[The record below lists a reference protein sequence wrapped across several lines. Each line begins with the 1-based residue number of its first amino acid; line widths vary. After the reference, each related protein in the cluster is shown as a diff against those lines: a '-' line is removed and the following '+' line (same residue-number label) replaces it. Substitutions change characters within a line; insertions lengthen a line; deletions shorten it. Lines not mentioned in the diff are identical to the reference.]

1 MSFALF
7 YTYVVLDIK
16 GFKEKK
22 KVVVVGGI
30 GQLKYRTYDPKE
42 PTYTFKKSQSG

>member
-7 YTYVVLDIK
+7 YTYVVLEIK

-22 KVVVVGGI
+22 SGGGI

>member
-22 KVVVVGGI
+22 KWWWGGN
-30 GQLKYRTYDPKE
+30 QTAE
-42 PTYTFKKSQSG
+42 V

>member
-22 KVVVVGGI
+22 KVVVGGES
-30 GQLKYRTYDPKE
+30 D
-42 PTYTFKKSQSG
+42 S